1 MKIVFVVP
9 VFTSNALAY
18 PFCKYRRRQLR
29 TRLKIRI
36 TKLAARKSL
45 LEWGLRS
52 KQEIGPNTSI
62 ACEMGQR

>member
-1 MKIVFVVP
+1 ML
-9 VFTSNALAY
+9 SL
-18 PFCKYRRRQLR
+18 
-29 TRLKIRI
+29 TRSASIAVDSSHSTQIRI

-45 LEWGLRS
+45 LEWVLRS